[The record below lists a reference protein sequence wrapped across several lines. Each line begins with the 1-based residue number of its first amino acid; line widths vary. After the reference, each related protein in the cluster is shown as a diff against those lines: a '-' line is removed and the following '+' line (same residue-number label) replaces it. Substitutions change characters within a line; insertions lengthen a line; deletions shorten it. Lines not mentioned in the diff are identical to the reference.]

1 MTRRSKRSP
10 TKFVTYFHLLDAFK
24 EGGCPACSLLVRGA
38 QRALDSL
45 MYEQVND
52 PITRDRLV
60 ESHGFCNWHAW
71 MLPQIANS
79 GLGTAIIYQHLLQ
92 VAREVLEEARQDAA
106 AGRRAP
112 GRRDR
117 FFGTHGAPS
126 PFPEWRRKK
135 TPCFLCGLSHQSE
148 RDALTVILDYIGES
162 EFAEAFARSAGLCL
176 PHLGLAAELGQ
187 AHPHLP
193 ELLNEQAVLWRD
205 LQWELGECTRK
216 ADYRYANEAKGRE
229 GASWIR
235 ALSLFVGQ
243 PGLFGPERERMMPD
257 RPVDI
262 AEAPPTGAEPPAADA
277 HGAADSIE
285 QLRFENERLKRR
297 VADLV
302 TQQDADRRTR
312 LALEFQVCKL
322 TGDLKAMA
330 LGVEAVDVSEKPLVV
345 SMLVGAAAGER
356 PPRQGGDSQR

>member
-10 TKFVTYFHLLDAFK
+10 TKFVMYFHLLDAFK
-24 EGGCPACSLLVRGA
+24 EAGCPVCSLLVRGA
-38 QRALDSL
+38 QRALDGL

-79 GLGTAIIYQHLLQ
+79 GLGAAIIYRHLLQ
-92 VAREVLEEARQDAA
+92 AARDVLEEARQDAA
-106 AGRRAP
+106 AGSRAP
-112 GRRDR
+112 GLRDR
-117 FFGTHGAPS
+117 ILGTHGAPS

-148 RDALTVILDYIGES
+148 RDALTVILDYIDEA

-193 ELLNEQAVLWRD
+193 ELLGAQALLWRD
-205 LQWELGECTRK
+205 LDWELGECTRK
-216 ADYRYANEAKGRE
+216 ADYRYADEAKGRE

-243 PGLFGPERERMMPD
+243 PGLFGPERERMMSD
-257 RPVDI
+257 RPADM
-262 AEAPPTGAEPPAADA
+262 AGAPPTVAERPAVDSND
-277 HGAADSIE
+277 AADSIE
-285 QLRFENERLKRR
+285 QLRFESERLKRR
-297 VADLV
+297 VDDLV
-302 TQQDADRRTR
+302 TKQEDDRKIR
-312 LALEFQVCKL
+312 LSLEFQVCKL

-330 LGVEAVDVSEKPLVV
+330 LE
-345 SMLVGAAAGER
+345 
-356 PPRQGGDSQR
+356 